1 MGTTR
6 GRGRRSSLPF
16 FKNLKRAP
24 SFLEKNTMIVAN
36 YGLNFSFKIQ
46 FLTVSRRKKP
56 NIFFVGPF
64 FLVLYMKCLSQS
76 FNSKKTTLP

>member
-16 FKNLKRAP
+16 FKNLKKAP

-36 YGLNFSFKIQ
+36 YGLISHLKYNF
-46 FLTVSRRKKP
+46 
-56 NIFFVGPF
+56 
-64 FLVLYMKCLSQS
+64 
-76 FNSKKTTLP
+76 